1 MNRFAYRVYCEYNGA
16 TDHDPA
22 RLPNI
27 PHSPFEALMGFSSEL
42 PHYLSDQEA
51 IVIEESVETDANS
64 INVIVVTTA
73 DEAATDEAVQ
83 QCLNRLALRC
93 EKQKQV

>member
-1 MNRFAYRVYCEYNGA
+1 MNRFAYRVYCEYGGS
-16 TDHDPA
+16 TDRDPI
-22 RLPNI
+22 RSPDN
-27 PHSPFEALMGFSSEL
+27 PHQPFEALMGFSSEL

-64 INVIVVTTA
+64 INVIVVTTS

-83 QCLNRLALRC
+83 QCLNGLALRC